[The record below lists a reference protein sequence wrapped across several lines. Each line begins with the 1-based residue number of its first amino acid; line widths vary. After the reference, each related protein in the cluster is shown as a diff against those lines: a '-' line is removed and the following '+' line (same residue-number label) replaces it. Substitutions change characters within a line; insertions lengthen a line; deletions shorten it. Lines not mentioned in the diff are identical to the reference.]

1 MNNSTPNRAR
11 VAVII
16 LNWNTRPL
24 LQRFLPLVIART
36 PQQYAEIV
44 VADNG
49 STDGSAGMVKADFP
63 GVRILRLDKN
73 YGFAGGYNRA
83 LKQIEAPY
91 TVLLNS
97 DVEPG
102 ENWLPPMI
110 DWMDSNPDYAACMP
124 KIKALDNRSFF
135 EYAGAAGGF
144 IDRLGYTFCRGRLFN
159 VIEEDV
165 QQYNTSGE
173 VFWASGAALM
183 VQSRLFNQSGGLDEH
198 FFAHMEE
205 IDWCWRM
212 KNQGY
217 KIGYVAQS
225 EVYHLGG
232 GTLSNMSSRKT
243 MLNFRNNLFMLF
255 RNLPEP
261 KFHRRL
267 LTRMILDAVAALKF
281 MFSGEWRHAGAV
293 FSAHM
298 TFYRAL
304 RRLREERTLLNKKV
318 ENMNETGIYPRSIVY
333 DFFVHD
339 KKKFS
344 QLSF

>member
-1 MNNSTPNRAR
+1 MNNPTPNRIR
-11 VAVII
+11 VAVVI
-16 LNWNTRPL
+16 LNWNTREL
-24 LQRFLPLVIART
+24 LRRFLPLVIART
-36 PQQYAEIV
+36 PQEYAEIV
-44 VADNG
+44 LVDNG
-49 STDGSAGMVKADFP
+49 SEDGSAEMVKNNFP
-63 GVRILRLDKN
+63 AIQLLVLDKN

-83 LKQIEAPY
+83 LQHIEAPY
-91 TVLLNS
+91 SVLLNS
-97 DVEPG
+97 DIEPG
-102 ENWLPPMI
+102 ENWLPPLV
-110 DWMDSNPDYAACMP
+110 DWMDSNPYYAACMP
-124 KIKALDNRSFF
+124 KIKSLDNRSFF

-159 VIEEDV
+159 VVEKDEH
-165 QQYNTSGE
+165 QYNISGE

-183 VQSRLFNQSGGLDEH
+183 VQTRLFNQSEGLDAH

-212 KNQGY
+212 RNEGY

-261 KFHRRL
+261 RFQRRL
-267 LTRMILDAVAALKF
+267 VTRMTLDGAAALKF
-281 MFSGEWRHAGAV
+281 IFSGEWRNAYAV
-293 FSAHM
+293 FLAHM
-298 TFYRAL
+298 AFYRAL
-304 RRLREERTLLNKKV
+304 RRLRKERTRLVERVVSDNKK
-318 ENMNETGIYPRSIVY
+318 GIYPRSIVY
-333 DFFVHD
+333 DFFMRD

-344 QLSF
+344 QLEF